1 MNSIKVRNLGIGA
14 GIPKICVP
22 IVGTDRTA
30 ILDAAKRIPGSAADL
45 AEWRADWY
53 EDIFDEQKTGE
64 MLKELRMILGD
75 MPILFTFR
83 TAVEGGEKEI
93 EPARYIE
100 LNHQAAASGCVDLV
114 DVELFT
120 GGDAVR
126 TVIDAAH
133 SHGVKVIASNHDF
146 HATPSKEEIIIRF
159 IKMQELGADILKIA
173 VMPQNSR
180 DVLTLL
186 SATEEMTRLYAER
199 PLITMSMGGTGLI
212 SRLCGETFG
221 SAVTFGAVGKTSA
234 PGQIRADELA
244 QVLELLHGN
253 R

>member
-53 EDIFDEQKTGE
+53 EDIFDEQKTGK
-64 MLKELRMILGD
+64 MLKELRMILGN

-83 TAVEGGEKEI
+83 TAVEV
-93 EPARYIE
+93 E

-120 GGDAVR
+120 GDDAVR
-126 TVIDAAH
+126 AVIDAAH
-133 SHGVKVIASNHDF
+133 RHGVKVIASNHDF
-146 HATPSKEEIIIRF
+146 HATPSKEEIIIRL
-159 IKMQELGADILKIA
+159 IKMQELDADILKIA

-180 DVLTLL
+180 DVLTL
-186 SATEEMTRLYAER
+186 
-199 PLITMSMGGTGLI
+199 P
-212 SRLCGETFG
+212 ETC
-221 SAVTFGAVGKTSA
+221 
-234 PGQIRADELA
+234 
-244 QVLELLHGN
+244 
-253 R
+253 

>member
-53 EDIFDEQKTGE
+53 EDIFDEQKTGK
-64 MLKELRMILGD
+64 MLKELRMILGN

-93 EPARYIE
+93 EPARYLE
-100 LNHQAAASGCVDLV
+100 LNRQAAASGCVDLV

-120 GGDAVR
+120 GDDAVR

-133 SHGVKVIASNHDF
+133 RHSVKVIASNHDF
-146 HATPSKEEIIIRF
+146 HATPSKEEIIIRL
-159 IKMQELGADILKIA
+159 IKRRS
-173 VMPQNSR
+173 P
-180 DVLTLL
+180 
-186 SATEEMTRLYAER
+186 
-199 PLITMSMGGTGLI
+199 
-212 SRLCGETFG
+212 
-221 SAVTFGAVGKTSA
+221 
-234 PGQIRADELA
+234 
-244 QVLELLHGN
+244 
-253 R
+253 